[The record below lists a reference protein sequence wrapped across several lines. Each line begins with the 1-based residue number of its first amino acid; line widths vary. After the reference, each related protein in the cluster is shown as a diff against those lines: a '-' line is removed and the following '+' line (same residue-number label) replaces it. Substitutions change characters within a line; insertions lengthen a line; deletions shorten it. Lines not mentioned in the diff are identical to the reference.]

1 MVPWQTHLRC
11 LEPHSSWAPPPSS
24 DYFVLRVF
32 EQHCDFICLAVFEH
46 AEALGVHTCIPWR
59 LPCAPA
65 GLEVRRKQ
73 TVTYDLA
80 TFFSFRPRG
89 RLFSILVSF
98 LDCTCHM
105 RLIEPMC
112 LVSAFEMEIEFH
124 LKLTWNMFLLLMI
137 LMGSLD
143 SIGVQIVLYRFI
155 NLFGQWDV
163 FGVFWNR
170 ECIREITS
178 KLPCYCSLYSGNN
191 HLWKRFLHQKEL
203 VFDYFVA

>member
-24 DYFVLRVF
+24 DYFVLCIF
-32 EQHCDFICLAVFEH
+32 EQHYDFICLAVFGH

-59 LPCAPA
+59 FPA
-65 GLEVRRKQ
+65 GLEVRRKR

-89 RLFSILVSF
+89 RLFSILVAF

-124 LKLTWNMFLLLMI
+124 LKLTWNKFLLLMI

-143 SIGVQIVLYRFI
+143 FNGVQIVLYRLI
-155 NLFGQWDV
+155 NHFGQWDV
-163 FGVFWNR
+163 IGVFWSR
-170 ECIREITS
+170 VCIREIIS
-178 KLPCYCSLYSGNN
+178 KLSYYCSLYSGNN

-203 VFDYFVA
+203 FFGYFVA